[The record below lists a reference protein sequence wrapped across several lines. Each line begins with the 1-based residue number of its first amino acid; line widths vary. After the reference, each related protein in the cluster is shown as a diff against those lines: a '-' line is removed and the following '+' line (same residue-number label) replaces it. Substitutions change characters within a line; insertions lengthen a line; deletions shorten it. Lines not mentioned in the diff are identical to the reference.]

1 MKDFHQFREGL
12 KEAYSIGSVRGKV
25 KSGGGIT
32 SGGGDGHSDGQSDS
46 GSADRKGQDKD
57 YQNLMQVNDYEDQKV
72 YRELINLYG
81 YKDKIAAKTVMRN
94 NPDIKKIDSRGK
106 ITYR

>member
-1 MKDFHQFREGL
+1 MKDFYQFR
-12 KEAYSIGSVRGKV
+12 EAYSINRMRSGVG
-25 KSGGGIT
+25 SGGGIT

-46 GSADRKGQDKD
+46 GVERKGQDKD
-57 YQNLMQVNDYEDQKV
+57 YRHLLDINDHEDQKV

-94 NPDIKKIDSRGK
+94 NPDIRKIDRNGK
-106 ITYR
+106 ISY

>member
-1 MKDFHQFREGL
+1 MKDFHEFREGM
-12 KEAYSIGSVRGKV
+12 KEAYSINRQSGPVR
-25 KSGGGIT
+25 SGGGIN
-32 SGGGDGHSDGQSDS
+32 SGSGSGHSDGQSDS
-46 GSADRKGQDKD
+46 NSERKGQDKD
-57 YQNLMQVNDYEDQKV
+57 YDHLMDVNDFEDQKV

-106 ITYR
+106 IEYR

>member
-1 MKDFHQFREGL
+1 MKDFHEFREGI
-12 KEAYSIGSVRGKV
+12 KEAYSINRQSGPVR
-25 KSGGGIT
+25 SGGGIT

-46 GSADRKGQDKD
+46 SGADRKGQDKD
-57 YQNLMQVNDYEDQKV
+57 YRHLLDVNDFEDQKV

-81 YKDKIAAKTVMRN
+81 YKKQVAAKTVMRN
-94 NPDIKKIDSRGK
+94 NPDIKKIDRNGK

>member
-1 MKDFHQFREGL
+1 MKTFFELREAWSMTPMKGP
-12 KEAYSIGSVRGKV
+12 VR
-25 KSGGGIT
+25 SGGGIT

-46 GSADRKGQDKD
+46 SVERKAQDKD
-57 YQNLMQVNDYEDQKV
+57 YRNMLDANDHDEQKA

-94 NPDIKKIDSRGK
+94 NPDIKRIDRNGK

>member
-1 MKDFHQFREGL
+1 MKDFYQFR
-12 KEAYSIGSVRGKV
+12 EAYSINRMRSGVG
-25 KSGGGIT
+25 SGGGIT

-46 GSADRKGQDKD
+46 GVERKGQDKD
-57 YQNLMQVNDYEDQKV
+57 YDHLMDVNDYEVQKV

-94 NPDIKKIDSRGK
+94 NPDIRKIDRNGK
-106 ITYR
+106 ISY

>member
-1 MKDFHQFREGL
+1 MKDFHEFREGM
-12 KEAYSIGSVRGKV
+12 KEAYSIGSIKGKV

-46 GSADRKGQDKD
+46 NSERKGQDKD
-57 YQNLMQVNDYEDQKV
+57 YDHLMDVNDFEDQKV

-94 NPDIKKIDSRGK
+94 NPDIKKVDRNGK
-106 ITYR
+106 ITYK

>member
-1 MKDFHQFREGL
+1 MKDFHEFREGME
-12 KEAYSIGSVRGKV
+12 EAYSIGSINGKV

-46 GSADRKGQDKD
+46 GVERKGQDKD
-57 YQNLMQVNDYEDQKV
+57 YRHLLDVNDFEDQKV

-94 NPDIKKIDSRGK
+94 NPDVRKIDRNGK
-106 ITYR
+106 ISY

>member
-1 MKDFHQFREGL
+1 MKDFHEFREGM
-12 KEAYSIGSVRGKV
+12 KEAYSIGSIKGKV

-46 GSADRKGQDKD
+46 GSERKGQDKD
-57 YQNLMQVNDYEDQKV
+57 YNNLIKVNDFEDQKV

-94 NPDIKKIDSRGK
+94 NPDIKGVDRNGK
-106 ITYR
+106 ITYK